1 MRSSIHGVK
10 GETYDAVLLLA
21 LKAKGNR
28 TITSELL
35 CTGELDCE
43 TMRIAYVAMT
53 RPRKYLAVAIAKPS
67 NTIVLNARFPQ
78 AQWEYVFVD

>member
-10 GETYDAVLLLA
+10 GETYDAVLMLA
-21 LKAKGNR
+21 LQAKGNG
-28 TITSELL
+28 TITRELL
-35 CTGELDCE
+35 CTGDLDCE

-67 NTIVLNARFPQ
+67 NTVALKARFPQ
-78 AQWEYVFVD
+78 DQWEYVYVD

>member
-1 MRSSIHGVK
+1 MIYQKMLIVK
-10 GETYDAVLLLA
+10 WQKARNCKTHTCEIFDAA
-21 LKAKGNR
+21 R
-28 TITSELL
+28 ELL
-35 CTGELDCE
+35 CTGEFDCE